1 MIIEGSISRLAVI
14 GPAKWSAPPS
24 FRSSRATA
32 VITTCFKFIRRTASA
47 TRFGSAASSSN
58 GFAVV
63 TAQNP
68 HARVQ
73 RSPAIMKV
81 AVPWLQHS
89 QRLGHCAL
97 SQTVCN
103 RKSEISAL
111 VEKKTGFDGSRTLIQ
126 GGFCAWCSVG
136 SIFAQDI
143 SNKSYNVKRVTKVKL
158 PGTTLNSLRDP
169 RSPHHIA
176 RTLSGNF
183 GLPAGG
189 TLPTIFGMTAILSH
203 QVSNSTRIKSKKW
216 VFLWKHP
223 NFGSNS
229 H

>member
-1 MIIEGSISRLAVI
+1 M
-14 GPAKWSAPPS
+14 
-24 FRSSRATA
+24 
-32 VITTCFKFIRRTASA
+32 TTCFNFILRTASA
-47 TRFGSAASSSN
+47 TRFGSSSSNGN

-89 QRLGHCAL
+89 HRFGHCAL

-126 GGFCAWCSVG
+126 GGLCAWCRLG

-143 SNKSYNVKRVTKVKL
+143 SRKSYNVKNVTKVKSRRI
-158 PGTTLNSLRDP
+158 SLTNAYAAL
-169 RSPHHIA
+169 SSH
-176 RTLSGNF
+176 TWSGNF
-183 GLPAGG
+183 GLPAAGI
-189 TLPTIFGMTAILSH
+189 LPTMSGMIGILSP
-203 QVSNSTRIKSKKW
+203 QVSNSTRIRPKKW
-216 VFLWKHP
+216 VF
-223 NFGSNS
+223 
-229 H
+229 

>member
-1 MIIEGSISRLAVI
+1 MVR
-14 GPAKWSAPPS
+14 AK
-24 FRSSRATA
+24 
-32 VITTCFKFIRRTASA
+32 
-47 TRFGSAASSSN
+47 

-89 QRLGHCAL
+89 QRFGHWAL

-111 VEKKTGFDGSRTLIQ
+111 VEKKTGFDGKRTLIQ
-126 GGFCAWCSVG
+126 DGLCAWCSAG

-143 SNKSYNVKRVTKVKL
+143 VTEASA
-158 PGTTLNSLRDP
+158 TLR
-169 RSPHHIA
+169 R
-176 RTLSGNF
+176 
-183 GLPAGG
+183 
-189 TLPTIFGMTAILSH
+189 
-203 QVSNSTRIKSKKW
+203 
-216 VFLWKHP
+216 
-223 NFGSNS
+223 
-229 H
+229 